1 MMFPMVPVETEGCL
15 SLFTS
20 SEAVLFSFY
29 DCGGLLVF
37 ELVPESGGFTM
48 LSVGGGGGVE

>member
-1 MMFPMVPVETEGCL
+1 MVPVETEGCL

-29 DCGGLLVF
+29 DCGELFVF
-37 ELVPESGGFTM
+37 ELVGESGGLTTV
-48 LSVGGGGGVE
+48 SCGGEGGVE

>member
-1 MMFPMVPVETEGCL
+1 MAPVETGGSL

-29 DCGGLLVF
+29 DCGGLLALEPV
-37 ELVPESGGFTM
+37 LESGTGIRRFHNA
-48 LSVGGGGGVE
+48 

>member
-1 MMFPMVPVETEGCL
+1 MFPMVPVETGGCL

-29 DCGGLLVF
+29 DCGGLLVL
-37 ELVPESGGFTM
+37 EPVAESGGFTT
-48 LSVGGGGGVE
+48 LSVGGGGGAE